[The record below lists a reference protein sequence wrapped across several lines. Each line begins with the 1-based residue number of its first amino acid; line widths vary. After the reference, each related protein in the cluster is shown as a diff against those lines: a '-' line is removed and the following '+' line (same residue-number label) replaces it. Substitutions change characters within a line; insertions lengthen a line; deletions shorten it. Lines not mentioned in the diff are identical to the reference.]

1 MPALRKWGNS
11 LAVRIPAPLARQL
24 NLTEN
29 TPVACAVMDGSLV
42 ISPVTGPRSYS
53 LDQLLDRGTP
63 ENIHGDFRNSK
74 GDPTGRPL
82 EME

>member
-29 TPVACAVMDGSLV
+29 TPVECAVQDGSLV
-42 ISPVTGPRSYS
+42 ISPVIGRPYS
-53 LDQLLDRGTP
+53 LDQLLDRVTP
-63 ENIHGDFRNSK
+63 ENLHGETAV
-74 GDPTGRPL
+74 GVPAGR
-82 EME
+82 EIW